1 MTLGPI
7 LIKLKGD
14 DEGDALGTNKG
25 VENGGIENSAAA
37 QVNEDKKAGK
47 EGARVQSPFIQ
58 EESKDDVT
66 KNPISRKAT
75 SDDLNSLV
83 VPKSNAKFPNTQT
96 IEEAVGVADSTE
108 PGTGNKAPVSQVSNK
123 DGDSDVSQT
132 NETIKTSGKDNI
144 AKEFK
149 DPIQPTPNKF
159 KDFATMTYSVSLY
172 MMGKAQYN
180 EMVSSGTKSVKG
192 LYLLLQSGGISNNP
206 AGNHGA
212 KRSANFFKN
221 DFYIDDVE
229 FKGLVSGTSVG
240 SAHNTFE
247 VNFVITEPNG
257 LTFLEQLHGI
267 VQEYNIAAGV
277 SKERINY
284 ASQNFLMVVR
294 YYGYD
299 KNGKQITGRDIGL
312 SESLSDLSSVSEKF
326 IPLQFSSI
334 QFAIEN
340 DVVKYRCKA
349 VAPQTQIPLGVATS
363 TIPFN
368 TELMGQSVRQV
379 LAGVEAQVEAE
390 QESEMSEEELEAQD
404 ELLETTHQIS
414 LIEALNAE
422 ERLLVKKQ
430 THEHANVY
438 KIEFED
444 GSGIG
449 DASVITTADTTDL
462 ESTNMSLT
470 QQAQQN
476 LLNNKGFYNPKTKRF
491 SIQAGTSIVQAIDM
505 LIRTSTYIS
514 DQQNIK
520 FDEKTGKVSK
530 KDKSPEVL
538 QWFKIRTQVK
548 ILEYDNKRND
558 YAYEIKYVVSR
569 YQINNL
575 RSPYFGPA
583 KYRGEHKEYNYWF
596 TGENTEVLDFRQ
608 EYNYLYYQTMGADTG
623 VAQLQ
628 NNAREIQK
636 RYYQRNS
643 NESNQG
649 GKNRVAEGAA
659 NAASI
664 LYSPSD
670 QANVSLTII
679 GDPDWIAQSEL
690 FYSPDSVGVGLGP
703 FMSDGSINYDAS
715 EVLFAVNYNTPV
727 DYNLSTGLADTGT
740 KNLGRDLASG
750 IPGKSN
756 ISLVYRANTITTY
769 LSNGVFKQHLEG
781 TLMLF
786 PTENQKETEKQEIND
801 IIDQTLV
808 EDPPANGMVY
818 DYEFGEWVFKEELD
832 EDSDTGEDIGV
843 EAPESDD

>member
-7 LIKLKGD
+7 TVFLKD
-14 DEGDALGTNKG
+14 KEKGDALGT
-25 VENGGIENSAAA
+25 ENNAAT
-37 QVNEDKKAGK
+37 QVNEDKKAK
-47 EGARVQSPFIQ
+47 SDGARIQSPFIK
-58 EESKDDVT
+58 ESGEDNVT
-66 KNPISRKAT
+66 KNPISRNST
-75 SDDLNSLV
+75 GDDLNLLAI
-83 VPKSNAKFPNTQT
+83 PKSNAKFPKTQT
-96 IEEAVGVADSTE
+96 IEEAVGVAEFTT
-108 PGTGNKAPVSQVSNK
+108 PGTSVRAPIDTVTNK
-123 DGDSDVSQT
+123 DGESDISQADQNVQT
-132 NETIKTSGKDNI
+132 TGKDNI
-144 AKEFK
+144 ASEFLEEIK
-149 DPIQPTPNKF
+149 TTPNKF

-172 MMGKAQYN
+172 MLGKSQYN
-180 EMVSSGTKSVKG
+180 EMVSSGVKSVKG
-192 LYLLLQSGGISNNP
+192 LYLIMQSGGISNNP

-212 KRSANFFKN
+212 KRSVNFFRN

-229 FKGLVSGTSVG
+229 LKGMVSGTSVG

-247 VNFVITEPNG
+247 MNFIVTEPNG

-277 SKERINY
+277 SKDRINY
-284 ASQNFLMVVR
+284 AAQNFLMVVR
-294 YYGYD
+294 FYGYD

-312 SESLSDLSSVSEKF
+312 SESLSDLTSVSEKF
-326 IPLQFSSI
+326 IPFQFSSI

-349 VAPQTQIPLGVATS
+349 VAPQTQIPFGVANS

-368 TELMGQSVRQV
+368 TELMGQTVQQV
-379 LAGVEAQVEAE
+379 LSGVEAEVNAK
-390 QESEMSEEELEAQD
+390 EEEGEQSAEDLEAQD
-404 ELLETTHQIS
+404 ELLETNYQIS
-414 LIEALNAE
+414 LLEALNAE
-422 ERLLVKKQ
+422 QKLLVKKQ
-430 THEHANVY
+430 VYEHPNVY
-438 KIEFED
+438 KIEFEKD
-444 GSGIG
+444 SGIG
-449 DASVITTADTTDL
+449 SANVVTTADMTDID
-462 ESTNMSLT
+462 STNMSLT

-476 LLNNKGFYNPKTKRF
+476 LLTNKGFYDPKTKRF
-491 SIQAGTSIVQAIDM
+491 SIQGGTSIVQAIDM

-558 YAYEIKYVVSR
+558 FAYEIKYVVSR

-583 KYRGEHKEYNYWF
+583 KYRGVHKEYNYWF

-608 EYNYLYYQTMGADTG
+608 DYNYLYYQTMGADTG
-623 VAQLQ
+623 VAHLQ
-628 NNAREIQK
+628 NNARELQR

-643 NESNQG
+643 SESNQG

-670 QANVSLTII
+670 QATASLTIV

-727 DYNLSTGLADTGT
+727 DYNLATGLADTGT

-750 IPGKSN
+750 VPGKSN

-769 LSNGVFKQHLEG
+769 LSNGAFKQNLQG
-781 TLMLF
+781 SLMLF
-786 PTENQKETEKQEIND
+786 PTEDQKETEKEEIND
-801 IIDQTLV
+801 IIEKTLV
-808 EDPPANGMVY
+808 EDPPTNGMVY
-818 DYEFGEWVFKEELD
+818 DYDFGEWVFEQELD
-832 EDSDTGEDIGV
+832 ESSDTGEDIGV
-843 EAPESDD
+843 DTPIERDD